1 MAVQDWRAEEQRRRV
16 CFALIGGVL
25 LGGLLTGAVQ
35 AAAANGAASNGAA
48 VTGAPDL
55 LPPVNPACISS
66 PFGPRVLANRPL
78 AGTYHNGVDL
88 PAPEGAPVHAVA
100 PGTVIRV
107 QRHGVGG
114 LEMLVQHAG
123 FVGVY
128 SHLGHV
134 APLIAEGRRTL
145 YGGQVL
151 GTVGRSGVSYGM
163 HLYFGMLRDGHPI
176 DPAPALG
183 VARCGIGEAAGTLG
197 GSAARRGI
205 GPTRVYVGTE

>member
-1 MAVQDWRAEEQRRRV
+1 MPLPRPRCRSAPVPGVMLRRA
-16 CFALIGGVL
+16 ALIGRVLVSGL
-25 LGGLLTGAVQ
+25 LGDAMLQ
-35 AAAANGAASNGAA
+35 RAAATEAATPG
-48 VTGAPDL
+48 L
-55 LPPVNPACISS
+55 LPPVSPACISS

-78 AGTYHNGVDL
+78 AGTYHNGIDL
-88 PAPEGAPVHAVA
+88 PAPEGAPVRAVA
-100 PGTVIRV
+100 PGMVVRV

-134 APLIAEGRRTL
+134 APMIAEGRRTL
-145 YGGQVL
+145 YGGQVI

-163 HLYFGMLRDGHPI
+163 HLYFGMLRDGHPV

-183 VARCGIGEAAGTLG
+183 IAPCEGGGRAL
-197 GSAARRGI
+197 GSAAERRI
-205 GPTRVYVGTE
+205 NPTRRYAGTE